1 MNHKKFNKIN
11 HLLLPGWVSRS
22 GISQAARSR
31 IAQAIAASESRHRGE
46 LRFVAEAA
54 LPVAVLRR
62 SPTVRARAIDVFSEL
77 RVWDTEENTGVLIY
91 LQLIDRDFEI
101 VADRG
106 ISARVQQA
114 EWDAIAARMEAAF
127 RTGDFEAGVLAG
139 LEEITTLLTREFP
152 ARGQNPNELPDEVVV
167 R

>member
-1 MNHKKFNKIN
+1 MA
-11 HLLLPGWVSRS
+11 
-22 GISQAARSR
+22 SQKPP
-31 IAQAIAASESRHRGE
+31 
-46 LRFVAEAA
+46 AA

-62 SPTVRARAIDVFSEL
+62 SSTVRARAIDIFSEL

-106 ISARVQQA
+106 ISARVPQA
-114 EWDAIAARMEAAF
+114 EWDAIAARMQAAF
-127 RTGDFEAGVLAG
+127 CAGDFEAGVLTG
-139 LEEITTLLTREFP
+139 LEEITTLLAREFP

>member
-1 MNHKKFNKIN
+1 VNHKNFNKIN
-11 HLLLPGWVSRS
+11 HLLLPAWLSRK

-54 LPVAVLRR
+54 LPMAVLRR
-62 SPTVRARAIDVFSEL
+62 SPTVRARSIDVFSEL

-114 EWDAIAARMEAAF
+114 EWDAIAARMETAF
-127 RTGDFEAGVLAG
+127 RAGDFEAGVMAG
-139 LEEITTLLTREFP
+139 LEEITMLLTREFP
-152 ARGQNPNELPDEVVV
+152 ARGQNPNDLPDDVVV